1 MFSPKLI
8 AGINEIP
15 IKFQVFFSETW
26 QANSKI
32 YMEKQKPKDRQD
44 ILEEE
49 KNRRKIMWEVIM
61 IYYKVKWFNIWY
73 LKYLVFDKG

>member
-1 MFSPKLI
+1 MK
-8 AGINEIP
+8 
-15 IKFQVFFSETW
+15 
-26 QANSKI
+26 
-32 YMEKQKPKDRQD
+32 KQKPKDRQD